1 MKYKWIELEACKW
14 ICPFSVF
21 DVSKPFRLNWDRII
35 SSVFSIGSWYH
46 CNCRL
51 SALKASAHKKVGTY
65 TQTGFNPT
73 QVDST
78 LELNTLG
85 CWSTHKSQFSL
96 NGFETSKCD
105 KVYAGSMINISSIFA
120 GANFRGSPKTEM
132 FVDIWI
138 RGYYYLHM
146 TCLVTLESL
155 LIVRF

>member
-1 MKYKWIELEACKW
+1 LKSRIQESMDQCILTL
-14 ICPFSVF
+14 SHF

-85 CWSTHKSQFSL
+85 CWSTHNSTLQVFQRTAEYTSSWVWFGLTTLLVLCTDCNGSCNSNYHTIKTTTTNNLSL
-96 NGFETSKCD
+96 
-105 KVYAGSMINISSIFA
+105 
-120 GANFRGSPKTEM
+120 
-132 FVDIWI
+132 
-138 RGYYYLHM
+138 
-146 TCLVTLESL
+146 CLNTWL
-155 LIVRF
+155 